1 MKYSF
6 SYYLT
11 LFVIKLKG
19 VKKTFDTDPINYKK
33 LRKEDIPVPTNKYF
47 RQKNR
52 TNTFKVSNTEVTEV
66 HSGKGSKKLILFI
79 HGGAF
84 VYGPVKH
91 HWDTVEKLSRR
102 TGYNVWLCNYPK
114 APEHKISEISSNI
127 DEVYKEAL
135 QHFDAEN
142 IIFMGDSVGGTLL
155 ITLTQRLIKSKNPL
169 PARLFIICP
178 VIDPSFKN
186 PKIDLI
192 DKTDPILS
200 KKGVLSAKIMCAE
213 NGNLNDPLLSPMVGS
228 VANFPD
234 TVLFMAEKDITFA
247 DQQFFVTML
256 NNANVPNKVVVGEGM
271 PHIWPLL
278 PVMKEAGEA
287 LDKIIELLVN
297 DFQN

>member
-19 VKKTFDTDPINYKK
+19 VKKTFDSDPINYKK
-33 LRKEDIPVPTNKYF
+33 LRREDIPVPTNKYF

-66 HSGKGSKKLILFI
+66 RSCKGSKKLILFI

-102 TGYNVWLCNYPK
+102 TGYNVWICNYPK
-114 APEHKISEISSNI
+114 APEYKISEISSNI

-135 QHFDAEN
+135 ENFDAEN

-155 ITLTQRLIKSKNPL
+155 ITLTQRLIKKHKPL
-169 PARLFIICP
+169 PARLFLICP

-213 NGNLNDPLLSPMVGS
+213 NGNLNDPLLSPMAGS

-234 TVLFMAEKDITFA
+234 TVLFMAENDITFA
-247 DQQFFVTML
+247 DQQLFVTML
-256 NNANVPNKVVVGEGM
+256 NNVNVPNKVVVGEGM

-287 LDKIIELLVN
+287 LDKIIELIITDIRN
-297 DFQN
+297 